1 MVRANSRGMQVPVLQ
16 FAVFTDDSLNQCS
29 CLSVQHKRIMLH
41 PTSIAKLTQRVR
53 RQPIRVRCVVPLIN
67 RALCSAMKPCAV
79 GVPSQEIGD
88 RFAVHNGN
96 LAPMRTLS
104 ASSGSP
110 ATGDPMPPTEHAAQ
124 PTPHPSPDQLHQMRT
139 LSASSGSP
147 ATGHPMPPTEQPAQP
162 TPHPSADRQHQM
174 RTLSASSGSPATGH
188 PMPPT
193 EHAAQPP
200 PHPSPNR
207 PRVPCRNT
215 GP

>member
-16 FAVFTDDSLNQCS
+16 FAVFTDDLLNQCS

-53 RQPIRVRCVVPLIN
+53 RQPIRVRCIVPRIN
-67 RALCSAMKPCAV
+67 RTLCSAMKPCAV

-124 PTPHPSPDQLHQMRT
+124 PPPHPSSDRQHPMRT

-147 ATGHPMPPTEQPAQP
+147 ATGQPNATNRARGPTTSASLIRPTASNANPERKLRVPSNRPTQCHQPSTRP
-162 TPHPSADRQHQM
+162 NHLRIPHPTDSIQCE
-174 RTLSASSGSPATGH
+174 P
-188 PMPPT
+188 
-193 EHAAQPP
+193 
-200 PHPSPNR
+200 
-207 PRVPCRNT
+207 
-215 GP
+215 